1 MWIHIY
7 RPKRK
12 ELPVNSKPHCHT
24 HKKSP
29 GHTLMQRRKITVSET
44 PNHSNA
50 RARAHTHKQTNNDKY
65 QRGVKQ
71 TKINTLKE
79 KGRITSL

>member
-44 PNHSNA
+44 PNHSNP
-50 RARAHTHKQTNNDKY
+50 TNQIIY
-65 QRGVKQ
+65 
-71 TKINTLKE
+71 I
-79 KGRITSL
+79 